1 MGDKHKGRGQ
11 TLWWFYKTTH
21 LSVCH
26 VHITGSRSNLRS
38 HLMGIHISPH
48 QWGTTGSP
56 KWWQKGIRKRD
67 FMLLPP
73 ECHSTC
79 NFSCASCHHRPSG
92 LYKCHF
98 LVCVQGVKGTVV
110 FTQPWGGV
118 QWGPVAMRECRL
130 GYRAPEDMVVGSWV
144 PLEPFPSCLLDLKIH
159 SSKAVSPSLGSLSGL
174 PSSNRMPHL
183 CAGHHCCLY
192 DTEH

>member
-1 MGDKHKGRGQ
+1 MDLHQVQTMEILCRAQLHSAHLWETSTKGGVRPCQ
-11 TLWWFYKTTH
+11 WFYKTTH

-26 VHITGSRSNLRS
+26 VHTMGSRSNLRS

-73 ECHSTC
+73 ECHPTC
-79 NFSCASCHHRPSG
+79 SFSCASCHLRPSG
-92 LYKCHF
+92 LYKCHS
-98 LVCVQGVKGTVV
+98 LVCVQRVKGTVV

-118 QWGPVAMRECRL
+118 QCGPVAMRESRL
-130 GYRAPEDMVVGSWV
+130 GYRAPEDVVVGSWV
-144 PLEPFPSCLLDLKIH
+144 P
-159 SSKAVSPSLGSLSGL
+159 
-174 PSSNRMPHL
+174 
-183 CAGHHCCLY
+183 
-192 DTEH
+192 